1 MNLPPSGRNSR
12 APRSGPL
19 LLSVLVALGAC
30 TSQPRTS
37 ASAPVRE
44 LVAEVAIERGEYRF
58 ASTAYRD
65 AAAAGHDP
73 AVAERAARVA
83 FENGQPDVLEGISR
97 DWLARDPN
105 SEVAR
110 RFLGVALLE
119 LDRPQDA
126 QVQFAS
132 LLRTAYPAPAAGLLA
147 LQESLATQEDTGA
160 IAQMFEGFT
169 RQFPTLP
176 EAHYAHAA
184 AALQASNSVA
194 ALASVS
200 KALDLRPDWREAQ
213 WLEAR
218 ARVAGGDCTRG
229 LAESSALAAEASDTD
244 RLMYGWLLT
253 ACNHSEQAQPLFEDL
268 ARGTH
273 FRAEALEA
281 LAGIALDAGHY
292 EEASTRYTEAL
303 ATGRDTDTAM
313 NGLALV
319 ADRRGDSPRAVRMY
333 ERVTTGSR
341 AASAQLRAYRLL
353 LDAGDADGAARMLDR
368 FVVNSPDKIAIT
380 ASRAQVLGD
389 VGRAPD
395 ALALLGRA
403 QAVYPEQTE
412 LRFAR
417 ATVLERSG
425 QLDPALKELRAL
437 VRERPH
443 DAIAANALGYTLA
456 DHSQD
461 LSYAERLIHQAL
473 GQRPDSAA
481 IQDSMGWV
489 LYRRGHA
496 ADALDWLQRAYA
508 RDPDPEVAAHL
519 GEVQWTLGDQ
529 HAALSTWRGA
539 LARAPG
545 NAEVLAALA
554 RRGASATPAAGEASA
569 TQPQ

>member
-1 MNLPPSGRNSR
+1 MN
-12 APRSGPL
+12 SGPNRLHSVAVRPGTL
-19 LLSVLVALGAC
+19 LLSALAALGGCA
-30 TSQPRTS
+30 TQPRPS

-44 LVAEVAIERGEYRF
+44 LVAEIAIERGEYRF

-83 FENGQPDVLEGISR
+83 FENGQPDVLEGIAR

-119 LDRPQDA
+119 LDRPADA
-126 QVQFAS
+126 QEQFAS
-132 LLRTAYPAPAAGLLA
+132 LLRTAYPAPAAGLMA

-160 IAQMFEGFT
+160 IVQMFEGFA
-169 RQFPTLP
+169 RQYPTLP
-176 EAHYAHAA
+176 EAHYAYAA

-194 ALASVS
+194 ALASVT

-218 ARVAGGDCTRG
+218 ARVAGGDCARG
-229 LAESSALAAEASDTD
+229 LAESSALAAEAADAD

-253 ACNHSEQAQPLFEDL
+253 ACNRQEQAQPLFGDL

-281 LAGIALDAGHY
+281 LGGIALDAGHY

-333 ERVTTGSR
+333 ERVTTGAR
-341 AASAQLRAYRLL
+341 APSAQLRAYRLL
-353 LDAGDADGAARMLDR
+353 LDAGDAEGAARTLDR
-368 FVVNSPDKIAIT
+368 FVANSPDKVAIT
-380 ASRAQVLGD
+380 ASRAQVLGE

-395 ALALLGRA
+395 ALALLARA
-403 QAVYPEQTE
+403 QTVYPAQTE
-412 LRFAR
+412 LRFAK

-437 VRERPH
+437 VHERPH

-456 DHSQD
+456 DHNQD
-461 LSYAERLIHQAL
+461 LGYAERLIHQAL
-473 GQRPDSAA
+473 EKRPDSAA

-496 ADALDWLQRAYA
+496 ADALDWLKRAYA

-519 GEVQWTLGDQ
+519 GEVQWSLGDQ
-529 HAALSTWRGA
+529 PAALSTWRGA

-545 NAEVLAALA
+545 NPEVQAALA
-554 RRGASATPAAGEASA
+554 RRGASATPSAGEAA
-569 TQPQ
+569 TTQPQ